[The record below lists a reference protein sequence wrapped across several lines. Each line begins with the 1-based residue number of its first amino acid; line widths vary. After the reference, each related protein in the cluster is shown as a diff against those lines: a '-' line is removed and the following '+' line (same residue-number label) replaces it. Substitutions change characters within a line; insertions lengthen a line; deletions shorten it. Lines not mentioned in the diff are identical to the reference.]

1 MVDDQLLTGRGADVE
16 GLDPQ
21 SHLAHLRMEE
31 ALACQTLPA
40 CLVPLPHLDELGA
53 ATALP
58 LLLSGCGSD
67 DSKPKAAP
75 TVTATVTASPTVT
88 ESASP
93 SAVAPNTG
101 TSALKVGQW
110 REGRDVRT
118 RVRSLIQPSD
128 TRSPSYLKGESDAE
142 GALADVEM
150 CVRKSTTYVMKGD
163 LYGSFN
169 VYDKDGGQYSQ
180 ASSSWDEWPPR
191 PQFPSTAVTVTPG
204 RCVRG
209 WILFSVPRNERVRSI
224 VNDGQGDATAEW
236 LTG

>member
-1 MVDDQLLTGRGADVE
+1 MRFSVIV
-16 GLDPQ
+16 
-21 SHLAHLRMEE
+21 LA
-31 ALACQTLPA
+31 
-40 CLVPLPHLDELGA
+40 
-53 ATALP
+53 ALP
-58 LLLSGCGSD
+58 LLLTGCGSD
-67 DSKPKAAP
+67 DSKPTAAP
-75 TVTATVTASPTVT
+75 TVTVTASPTAT
-88 ESASP
+88 DSASP

-101 TSALKVGQW
+101 TNALKVGQW

-128 TRSPSYLKGESDAE
+128 TRPPSYLKGESDAE

-150 CVRKSTTYVMKGD
+150 CVRKSTTYVMTGS
-163 LYGSFN
+163 LYDSFH

-191 PQFPSTAVTVTPG
+191 PQFPSDEVKVTPG

-209 WILFSVPRNERVRSI
+209 WILFSAPRDVRVRSI
-224 VNDGQGDATAEW
+224 ANDGQADATAEW